1 MPLSRLRRIGLVGG
15 SSILTGK
22 RATGF
27 AANESLI
34 PQLRSTGLPVGGEW
48 ASPRGSLCPPIP
60 ATLAIGGMGAQ
71 RQPAHCPFGL
81 VGQAEQVGPSGRYAF
96 PFHSVQASSVCRFI
110 CSNKSWC
117 LTYSCRKPVRT
128 ITRIIA
134 TSNNIAAKMK

>member
-1 MPLSRLRRIGLVGG
+1 MPQRARPNCSRSAARPPIGKDRSGDIVKDQRVSAIRVKLGSGTTRSGGYAALR
-15 SSILTGK
+15 
-22 RATGF
+22 
-27 AANESLI
+27 E
-34 PQLRSTGLPVGGEW
+34 
-48 ASPRGSLCPPIP
+48 PIP

-71 RQPAHCPFGL
+71 RQPVHCPFGL
-81 VGQAEQVGPSGRYAF
+81 IRQAEQVGPSGRYAF